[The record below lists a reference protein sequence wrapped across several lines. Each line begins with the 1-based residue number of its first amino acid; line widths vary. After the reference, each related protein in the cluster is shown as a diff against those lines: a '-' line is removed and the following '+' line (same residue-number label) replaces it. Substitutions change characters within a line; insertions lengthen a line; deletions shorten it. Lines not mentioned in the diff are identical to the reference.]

1 MKKCF
6 NNITAWLRGW
16 GEHKEDFATRLNK
29 VKSVFLQTFNEAQQL
44 SSELKVS
51 ISEKEKTIQAIMKDK
66 ESLNKMLTDN
76 DRFISNLKQFIE

>member
-6 NNITAWLRGW
+6 NNITTWLRG
-16 GEHKEDFATRLNK
+16 GHKEDFATRLNK
-29 VKSVFLQTFNEAQQL
+29 VKSVFLQAFNEAQQL

>member
-6 NNITAWLRGW
+6 NNITAWLRG
-16 GEHKEDFATRLNK
+16 GGHKEDFATRLNK
-29 VKSVFLQTFNEAQQL
+29 VKSVFLQAFNEAQQL